1 MIEMLGGA
9 VLTLDTKAAEIKL
22 LDNVTHVVA
31 ASDETSEVRPRR
43 FKFIVLAIVKGCVTV
58 NLQWVIESF
67 KEGKFIATDRFRI
80 TDSQTGF
87 SLSRSVEIHSI
98 AKASGG
104 LFKGFYFVLC
114 GGVVTKSSSMPHK
127 EGFKL
132 LATLVGASLVSPS
145 AKIEKL
151 PHPEK
156 VIVITND
163 VKSLAKSA
171 AVAVK
176 RGAQV
181 MTGGQSN
188 GFCER
193 LPCVS

>member
-1 MIEMLGGA
+1 
-9 VLTLDTKAAEIKL
+9 
-22 LDNVTHVVA
+22 
-31 ASDETSEVRPRR
+31 
-43 FKFIVLAIVKGCVTV
+43 
-58 NLQWVIESF
+58 
-67 KEGKFIATDRFRI
+67 
-80 TDSQTGF
+80 
-87 SLSRSVEIHSI
+87 
-98 AKASGG
+98 
-104 LFKGFYFVLC
+104 
-114 GGVVTKSSSMPHK
+114 MPHK

-181 MTGGQSN
+181 MTGANLMDSVKD
-188 GFCER
+188 C
-193 LPCVS
+193 LVSADDHRMVCNMILYYGSLIINC